1 MGSMI
6 VFFTRTGGQ
15 GSTGTPFAVEHG
27 FPHAAQ
33 QDIAAVVDD
42 EPRHNNARQ
51 RRFAAV
57 EHNAVD
63 QPRQH
68 RRDKVAGKYGS
79 P

>member
-6 VFFTRTGGQ
+6 VFSPHRRS
-15 GSTGTPFAVEHG
+15 GSTGTLAVEHG